1 MYLSGAH
8 TWLSMQMKEFLDLSH
23 NAYMLTIIQRL
34 SQSLTLRSQLAPS
47 RKLNPKRT
55 MSFNFTKHRMYLQHP
70 EVDPGVHKMHLSSKA
85 TDEPSLRLQQCPQYQ
100 RPKELHKGRHGRL

>member
-47 RKLNPKRT
+47 RKLNPKRKLL
-55 MSFNFTKHRMYLQHP
+55 MSPLSDFSNVLNIKGPKNYTKEDTEGYNSNKTI
-70 EVDPGVHKMHLSSKA
+70 EKN
-85 TDEPSLRLQQCPQYQ
+85 
-100 RPKELHKGRHGRL
+100 